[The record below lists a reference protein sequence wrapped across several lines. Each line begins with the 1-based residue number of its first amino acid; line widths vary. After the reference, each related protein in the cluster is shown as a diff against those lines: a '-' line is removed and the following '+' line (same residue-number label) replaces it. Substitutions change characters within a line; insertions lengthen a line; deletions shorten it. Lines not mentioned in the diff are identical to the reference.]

1 MDYEAAAQDRYETD
15 SFCVDDD
22 ESLVEH
28 VSEGDALDH
37 FEETEDTMRIG
48 AERMTRLKKGTKR
61 SRCGVLQDHYRV
73 SHLLVHLCWVDFHF
87 ENDGTFKSKSTY
99 SRCTLI
105 GHPVM

>member
-37 FEETEDTMRIG
+37 FDETEETMRIS
-48 AERMTRLKKGTKR
+48 AEKMTRLKRPTKR
-61 SRCGVLQDHYRV
+61 SRWGGITR
-73 SHLLVHLCWVDFHF
+73 SFP
-87 ENDGTFKSKSTY
+87 S
-99 SRCTLI
+99 
-105 GHPVM
+105 

>member
-37 FEETEDTMRIG
+37 FDETEETMRIS
-48 AERMTRLKKGTKR
+48 AEKMTRLKRATKR
-61 SRCGVLQDHYRV
+61 SRWAVLLKDHF
-73 SHLLVHLCWVDFHF
+73 VHNH
-87 ENDGTFKSKSTY
+87 N
-99 SRCTLI
+99 LI
-105 GHPVM
+105 DV